1 MANLDFTFD
10 EITEKYYDRQL
21 DEIRAYAREVTLPP
35 RVSLEIG
42 SNKGAFLRGMA
53 ERHPEKFYLGIE
65 IRKKYADLA
74 NRTFEEQGHQNVHV
88 LAVDALLAAPILLDD
103 GQLQELF
110 VFYPDPWWKKKHR
123 KRRVIRTE
131 NLDVLSPKF
140 ASGGILWCRTDV
152 GPLARDMRAALNA
165 HPDFEP
171 LPMEDYPMQAWPQSE
186 RDRLTISKKMPVQL
200 LYYRRK

>member
-74 NRTFEEQGHQNVHV
+74 NRTFEEKGHQNVHV

-123 KRRVIRTE
+123 KRYSAAQ
-131 NLDVLSPKF
+131 LSLVRRRRRRKRP
-140 ASGGILWCRTDV
+140 AI
-152 GPLARDMRAALNA
+152 
-165 HPDFEP
+165 EP
-171 LPMEDYPMQAWPQSE
+171 LN
-186 RDRLTISKKMPVQL
+186 SKGTAI
-200 LYYRRK
+200 